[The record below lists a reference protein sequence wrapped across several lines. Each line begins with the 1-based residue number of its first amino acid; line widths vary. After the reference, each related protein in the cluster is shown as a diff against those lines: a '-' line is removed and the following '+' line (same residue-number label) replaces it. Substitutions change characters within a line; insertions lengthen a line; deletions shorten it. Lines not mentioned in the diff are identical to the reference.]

1 MPVAVGLDWRP
12 NSPGGTA
19 VYGTRGVAAPDNLPG
34 ARSGGVTWIDASGNF
49 RLFGGIGGAPEAY
62 FNDLWQ
68 YSTVTGQWTWMGGA
82 NTPNALGVYGTQGVA
97 ASGNMPGA
105 RAGAV
110 SWTDAAGNLWL
121 FGGTGFDSVR
131 TAPELNDLWKYS
143 PSTGLWT
150 WLSGSNT
157 SDADGVYGTRGMAA
171 AANVPPA
178 RDDATSWID
187 ASGNLWLFGGNG
199 LLTGGGGSGIFND
212 LWEYNPTSDMWTW
225 VSGQIDA
232 NDDNGVYGTRGV
244 AAPSNMPGARRG
256 AAGWIDASGSLW
268 LFGGAA
274 NFTPELE
281 FYSDLWKF
289 DPHTGLWTW
298 MSGSNELDDTGQ
310 YGSEGTAA
318 AASYPPPRSDA
329 RAVVDH
335 AGMFWLFGGNGV
347 NPGLGEL
354 DLGPGQF
361 NDLWRFD
368 PATGEWT
375 WMSGSMGTGG
385 TGTYGMQGVAAPG
398 NVPPARAAAFLWI
411 DSDRNL
417 FLFGGAGPFPG
428 AGEVEWNDLWKFAG
442 ADFP

>member
-1 MPVAVGLDWRP
+1 V
-12 NSPGGTA
+12 
-19 VYGTRGVAAPDNLPG
+19 
-34 ARSGGVTWIDASGNF
+34 
-49 RLFGGIGGAPEAY
+49 
-62 FNDLWQ
+62 
-68 YSTVTGQWTWMGGA
+68 
-82 NTPNALGVYGTQGVA
+82 
-97 ASGNMPGA
+97 
-105 RAGAV
+105 
-110 SWTDAAGNLWL
+110 
-121 FGGTGFDSVR
+121 
-131 TAPELNDLWKYS
+131 
-143 PSTGLWT
+143 
-150 WLSGSNT
+150 SGSNT
-157 SDADGVYGTRGMAA
+157 SDADGVYGTRGVAA
-171 AANVPPA
+171 PGNVPPA

-199 LLTGGGGSGIFND
+199 IPASNESPDLARLQD
-212 LWEYNPTSDMWTW
+212 LWEYSVASGMWTW
-225 VSGQIDA
+225 VSGPMGVSGA
-232 NDDNGVYGTRGV
+232 LGVYGTRGIP
-244 AAPSNMPGARRG
+244 APSNLPGARSG
-256 AAGWIDASGSLW
+256 AAGWIDDSGSLW
-268 LFGGAA
+268 LFGGEAD
-274 NFTPELE
+274 FTPELE

-318 AASYPPPRSDA
+318 TANYPPPRSDA

-368 PATGEWT
+368 PATDQWT
-375 WMSGSMGTGG
+375 WMSGSMGPGA
-385 TGTYGMQGVAAPG
+385 TGTYGTQGVAAPD

-411 DSDRNL
+411 DSERNL

-428 AGEVEWNDLWKFAG
+428 AGELEWNDLWKFAG